1 MASSKSSTLFT
12 KIVILVILSLIIVNV
27 LNMAIYMLFSSYY
40 THANVGSVS
49 GEEAIMGMVVGNPLF
64 LVCTAL
70 ANIVFLGLL
79 FWFAYKV
86 DNIRP
91 VNLFVNRPI
100 HKPLMQ
106 FGAGVLIALVTMV
119 IFVAAGMAAG
129 LFEFSASQSLQHMD
143 IKMAAFLGC
152 GIIFSV
158 ITGFYEEILFRGY
171 ILNRL
176 LKWKPAY
183 ALWLSALIFIV
194 PEMMNN
200 FYIADIIGIFL
211 TGMLF
216 GYLYIITGSIFVSAG
231 IHSTLHFLL
240 LNVVAFQKY
249 DYGLPSLFVFH
260 SEAVYSFIGTPTGIC
275 TAFVNALSLA
285 VLYLYNKKRTR
296 IMLSKTEINI

>member
-1 MASSKSSTLFT
+1 MVSSKSSVLFI
-12 KIVILVILSLIIVNV
+12 KIIILVILSLIIVNV
-27 LNMAIYMLFSSYY
+27 LNIAIYMLFAGYYSYIS
-40 THANVGSVS
+40 AGSVP
-49 GEEAIMGMVVGNPLF
+49 GDQAIMGMVVGNPLF
-64 LVCTAL
+64 LACTAL
-70 ANIVFLGLL
+70 ANIAFLGIL
-79 FWFAYKV
+79 FWVARKV
-86 DNIRP
+86 DNLRP
-91 VNLFVNRPI
+91 INLFINQPI

-106 FGAGVLIALVTMV
+106 FGTGVLIALVTMV
-119 IFVAAGMAAG
+119 IFVAAGLAAG
-129 LFEFSASQSLQHMD
+129 LFEFSAAQSLQHLD

-152 GIIFSV
+152 GIIFSL

-200 FYIADIIGIFL
+200 FYIADILGIFL

-260 SEAVYSFIGTPTGIC
+260 SEYAYSFIGTPTGIC
-275 TAFVNALSLA
+275 TAFVNAVSLA
-285 VLYLYNKKRTR
+285 VLYVYNKKRNGA
-296 IMLSKTEINI
+296 LVSKAEVNI